1 MKSGPFQGW
10 CTLSIAD
17 ALFIART
24 LAAFVISAAVL
35 ATQTNAI
42 NGATAN
48 LETTTT
54 GEKLNIADALPTE
67 QELTGLTDDRSN

>member
-1 MKSGPFQGW
+1 MYPLALRTRCSSPGPGQ
-10 CTLSIAD
+10 
-17 ALFIART
+17 
-24 LAAFVISAAVL
+24 AFVISAAVL

-67 QELTGLTDDRSN
+67 QELTALTDDRSN